1 MEMNQGL
8 KEKSEKFEKEKQ
20 SLQDKNKELSDKNE
34 TLTAQLEESKAIQQR
49 QEEELKDGKHN
60 KELLSQV
67 SHCIYFYSDMTCVS
81 ERDKIELEWSQT
93 TKHSFPFFI
102 NSGNIR

>member
-20 SLQDKNKELSDKNE
+20 LLQEKNKELSDQNE
-34 TLTAQLEESKAIQQR
+34 ALIAQLEESKATQQR
-49 QEEELKDGKHN
+49 QEEELKEGKHN

-67 SHCIYFYSDMTCVS
+67 SHFVYFCYDMSHGS
-81 ERDKIELEWSQT
+81 ERDKIK
-93 TKHSFPFFI
+93 TKHLFSLFC
-102 NSGNIR
+102 

>member
-20 SLQDKNKELSDKNE
+20 SLQDKNKELSDQNE
-34 TLTAQLEESKAIQQR
+34 ALTAQLEESKATLQR
-49 QEEELKDGKHN
+49 QEEELKEGKHN

-67 SHCIYFYSDMTCVS
+67 SHCIYFYYDMTRGS
-81 ERDKIELEWSQT
+81 ERDKIELEWVNEQNI
-93 TKHSFPFFI
+93 HFPFFC
-102 NSGNIR
+102 